1 MPIVVNSNASA
12 TSASLNL
19 SRANF
24 SLRSSLERLSSG
36 KKINRANDDAGGV
49 AVTYKLE
56 SEGKRT
62 KATVQ
67 NVQNALSYL
76 QARDGSMVTAG
87 NIFNRISQMRVMAED
102 VTKKSGD
109 IENYSKEFVELQ
121 LQLDQI
127 NNQKFNALSLFAM
140 NGAPPSNNGTKGIV
154 TYQKTDGTPG
164 TYQKFGRV
172 LQVDPTSSG
181 ETVSIN
187 VINLEYVVSYDAL
200 DPTKVQVNAA
210 GYADRITDFS
220 VSPMME
226 VIEKI
231 PDVGVLWFEAPTWKQ
246 HMIDDS
252 INSTHSTDFG
262 DIDGDGDVDMSTV
275 GYESKLA
282 VWYENDGK
290 GNFTRHVLSRDQ
302 MAYDTM
308 ITDLDGDGDKDI
320 LVAGQRSQNV
330 VWFENPKR

>member
-36 KKINRANDDAGGV
+36 KKINRADDDAGGV

-76 QARDGSMVTAG
+76 QVQDGSMVTVG
-87 NIFNRISQMRVMAED
+87 NIFNRISQMRVMAEV
-102 VTKKSGD
+102 VTKNSGD

-154 TYQKTDGTPG
+154 TYQKTDGTSG

-231 PDVGVLWFEAPTWKQ
+231 ADARAENGAEQNRLMQVLEFIETNYTNHQHGSRSWPNHGCGHCGRINPVCQMQRPAPIRRRNDRSGKPVTK
-246 HMIDDS
+246 
-252 INSTHSTDFG
+252 HS
-262 DIDGDGDVDMSTV
+262 
-275 GYESKLA
+275 
-282 VWYENDGK
+282 
-290 GNFTRHVLSRDQ
+290 LSAD
-302 MAYDTM
+302 
-308 ITDLDGDGDKDI
+308 
-320 LVAGQRSQNV
+320 
-330 VWFENPKR
+330 

>member
-1 MPIVVNSNASA
+1 
-12 TSASLNL
+12 
-19 SRANF
+19 
-24 SLRSSLERLSSG
+24 
-36 KKINRANDDAGGV
+36 
-49 AVTYKLE
+49 
-56 SEGKRT
+56 
-62 KATVQ
+62 
-67 NVQNALSYL
+67 
-76 QARDGSMVTAG
+76 MVTAG

-154 TYQKTDGTPG
+154 TYQKTDGTSG

-231 PDVGVLWFEAPTWKQ
+231 ADARAENGAEQNRLMQVLEFIETNYTNHQHGSRSWPNHGCGHCGRINPVCQKQRPAP
-246 HMIDDS
+246 IRRRNDS
-252 INSTHSTDFG
+252 PGKPVTKHS
-262 DIDGDGDVDMSTV
+262 
-275 GYESKLA
+275 
-282 VWYENDGK
+282 
-290 GNFTRHVLSRDQ
+290 LSAD
-302 MAYDTM
+302 
-308 ITDLDGDGDKDI
+308 
-320 LVAGQRSQNV
+320 
-330 VWFENPKR
+330 